1 MPHAREQ
8 IRDAAVTALT
18 GLTTTGT
25 RVYRSRIYPLAQAK
39 LPGLAIYTKS
49 ESTDYATQAR
59 PRTLIRTLSVAVEAY
74 VSANTDFDETI
85 DDIASEVEAA
95 MYTNLTL
102 GGLAKDSKI
111 SGIEI
116 DFSGDG
122 ENPVAVATL
131 TIDITYVTTEGSP
144 NTAV

>member
-8 IRDAAVTALT
+8 IRDAVVTALT
-18 GLTTTGT
+18 GLSTTGSN
-25 RVYRSRIYPLAQAK
+25 VYRSRIYPLAQAK

-49 ESTDYATQAR
+49 ELMDYATQAR
-59 PRTLIRTLSVAVEAY
+59 PRTIIRALTVAVEAY
-74 VSANTDFDETI
+74 VSANADFDETI
-85 DDIASEVEAA
+85 DDIASEVESA

-111 SGIEI
+111 SSVEI

-122 ENPVAVATL
+122 ENPVAIATIS
-131 TIDITYVTTEGSP
+131 IDVTYVTVEGSP